1 MQTLLLFAHSYFK
14 DSVVN
19 KALIEEANTLD
30 SVCVQNLSL
39 LYPDYHIDTKA
50 QIKLVREAKSIIWQF
65 PLFWYSVPALLKHW
79 QDEVLTPIYRE
90 PIFADKSF
98 GVVSTMGGHKSDYE
112 GSNASIEELLKPIYY
127 GFERRAMRINR
138 HFAFMRRILV
148 LCHLRSIKSICW
160 TESA

>member
-1 MQTLLLFAHSYFK
+1 MKTLLLFAHSYFK

-79 QDEVLTPIYRE
+79 QDEVLTPIYKE
-90 PIFADKSF
+90 QIFKDKAF
-98 GVVSTMGGHKSDYE
+98 GVVATMGGHKSDYE
-112 GSNASIEELLKPIYY
+112 GSNASIKELLKPIYY
-127 GFERRAMRINR
+127 GFERRAMRIKPP
-138 HFAFMRRILV
+138 FCIYA
-148 LCHLRSIKSICW
+148 
-160 TESA
+160 ESFNALPFEEYKKYLLG

>member
-1 MQTLLLFAHSYFK
+1 MKTLLLFAHSYFK

-50 QIKLVREAKSIIWQF
+50 QINLVREAKSIIWQF

-90 PIFADKSF
+90 PIFADKRF
-98 GVVSTMGGHKSDYE
+98 GVVTTMGGSKKDYE
-112 GSNASIEELLKPIYY
+112 GSNASIKELLKPIYY
-127 GFERRAMRINR
+127 GFERRAM
-138 HFAFMRRILV
+138 
-148 LCHLRSIKSICW
+148 SIKPPFCIYA
-160 TESA
+160 EDFNALPFEEYKKYLLG

>member
-14 DSVVN
+14 DSAVN

-50 QIKLVREAKSIIWQF
+50 QINLVREAKSIIWQF

-98 GVVSTMGGHKSDYE
+98 GVVTTMGGSKKDYE

-127 GFERRAMRINR
+127 GFERRTMRIKPLFCIYAEDFNALP
-138 HFAFMRRILV
+138 FEEYKKYL
-148 LCHLRSIKSICW
+148 LG
-160 TESA
+160 

>member
-39 LYPDYHIDTKA
+39 LYPDYHIDTKD
-50 QIKLVREAKSIIWQF
+50 QINLVREAKSIIWQF

-79 QDEVLTPIYRE
+79 QDEVLTPIYKE
-90 PIFADKSF
+90 QIFKDKAF
-98 GVVSTMGGHKSDYE
+98 GVVATMGGSKKDYE
-112 GSNASIEELLKPIYY
+112 GSNASIEELLKPMYY
-127 GFERRAMRINR
+127 GFERRAMRIKPP
-138 HFAFMRRILV
+138 FCIYAEDF
-148 LCHLRSIKSICW
+148 
-160 TESA
+160 SALPFEEYKKYLLG